1 MSDSLLPR
9 RDFLAALVSAGAS
22 GALSRTPLWTALGGD
37 APYGGVIGAPAIIT
51 SERLRPQWPSGV
63 QSGDPWPTRAVV
75 WGRTDRDA
83 RLQLEWDTTDRFRN
97 VRRVRG
103 PVATSERA
111 FTTHLD
117 LRGLPPGQ
125 TIFYRARYE
134 SLASPGVMS
143 EPVVG
148 QFRTP
153 PLAHTAPAR
162 PVRIAWS
169 GDMVGQGWGIDTSR
183 GGIRMYDAL
192 RRAEPDV
199 FVHSG
204 DNIYADGPLLPEV
217 TLDDGTVWRN
227 LVTEAKSKVCETL
240 EDYRGAFAYNLL
252 DDNARR
258 FGASVPIIA
267 QWDDHE
273 VVDNWFHDLVLE
285 NDPRFTEKRVR
296 VLAERG
302 RQALFEFLPIRRHTT
317 DRNRVYRSFSLGAL
331 ADIFVVDLRS
341 YRGTNSANLQAEP
354 SPATAILGEAQLAWL
369 EQSLRQSRATWKI
382 IACDMPIGLVV
393 NDRVRDGVR
402 NYEAVANADNG
413 TPLGREHDI
422 ARLLRNL
429 QAAQVRNVV
438 WVTADVHYCAAHHY
452 APDRAAFTQF
462 DAFWEF
468 VAGPMHAG
476 TFGPNALDG
485 TFGPEVR
492 FASPAPKP
500 NRPPSDDL
508 QFYGT
513 LDIDPRTRALT
524 AALWDVTGK
533 RLWSTE
539 LAPLPTGRP
548 QTSHP

>member
-354 SPATAILGEAQLAWL
+354 SPTTAILGEAQLAWL